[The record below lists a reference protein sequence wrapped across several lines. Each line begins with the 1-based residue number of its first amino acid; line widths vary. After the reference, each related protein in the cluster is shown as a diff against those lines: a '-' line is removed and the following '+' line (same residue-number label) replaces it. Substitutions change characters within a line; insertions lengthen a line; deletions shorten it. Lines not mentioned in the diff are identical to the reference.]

1 MKGIVFCLLGLLIG
15 VESSGQLVRR
25 KDYDLAVALQAG
37 GGTSVGIPFRDVRMF
52 VVPVGGLK
60 MTIPFTRKWF
70 LGSEINYS
78 RLKYNRGKYR
88 PEAEGTVS
96 AKGTTT
102 SGIS

>member
-70 LGSEINYS
+70 LGTEVGSIAGMPQGKIQTGS
-78 RLKYNRGKYR
+78 RRYGF
-88 PEAEGTVS
+88 G
-96 AKGTTT
+96 
-102 SGIS
+102 

>member
-70 LGSEINYS
+70 LGTEVNSIAGMPQGKIQTGS
-78 RLKYNRGKYR
+78 RRYGF
-88 PEAEGTVS
+88 G
-96 AKGTTT
+96 
-102 SGIS
+102 

>member
-70 LGSEINYS
+70 WVRKSIMQTIGSIAGMPQGKIQTGS
-78 RLKYNRGKYR
+78 RRYGF
-88 PEAEGTVS
+88 G
-96 AKGTTT
+96 
-102 SGIS
+102 

>member
-52 VVPVGGLK
+52 VVPVRWIEDDYSFYPEMVFGY
-60 MTIPFTRKWF
+60 
-70 LGSEINYS
+70 GSQ
-78 RLKYNRGKYR
+78 LCR
-88 PEAEGTVS
+88 PSVR
-96 AKGTTT
+96 
-102 SGIS
+102 

>member
-1 MKGIVFCLLGLLIG
+1 MSLGLLIG

-70 LGSEINYS
+70 LGTEVNYADHRFDS
-78 RLKYNRGKYR
+78 RYAPGGKYR